1 MSPRNALTNDQK
13 RSICLYKLNNPL
25 IKDKKIG
32 KHFSKIFNVE
42 KIPKSSL
49 SRILSESETYL
60 YNYDSK
66 NKFRI
71 RPADHPE
78 MEDCLHMWY
87 CDKRSH
93 HIPVSDDLEHFLAIK
108 NKMDSIRRALAVQT
122 SLDNY
127 LIK

>member
-60 YNYDSK
+60 YNKKKQPMISAEEYIDCENDESIGD
-66 NKFRI
+66 NLT
-71 RPADHPE
+71 D
-78 MEDCLHMWY
+78 ED
-87 CDKRSH
+87 
-93 HIPVSDDLEHFLAIK
+93 IIK
-108 NKMDSIRRALAVQT
+108 YT
-122 SLDNY
+122 HTEE
-127 LIK
+127 IKE